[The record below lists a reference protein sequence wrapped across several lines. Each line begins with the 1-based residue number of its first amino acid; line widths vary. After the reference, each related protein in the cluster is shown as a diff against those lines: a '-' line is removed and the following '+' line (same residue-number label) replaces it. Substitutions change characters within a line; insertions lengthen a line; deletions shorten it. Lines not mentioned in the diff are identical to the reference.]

1 MVLRMV
7 YLTTEVSLDK
17 VYEEVKRMRLEL
29 KTIEKSLDSL
39 LESLIPEGEELSPEE
54 TKELDI
60 LSKEMNEGKCVP
72 IEQVITKCG
81 AQKRGKVQPKRSQKN
96 R

>member
-1 MVLRMV
+1 MV
-7 YLTTEVSLDK
+7 YLTTEVSLGK
-17 VYEEVKRMRLEL
+17 VYEEVKRIKLEL

-39 LESLIPEGEELSPEE
+39 LESLIPEGEKLSPEE

-60 LSKEMNEGKCVP
+60 LSKEIDEGKCVP
-72 IEQVITKCG
+72 IEQVIKKYG
-81 AQKRGKVQPKRSQKN
+81 AQKSGKVQPKRSQRN